1 MRKGRIGEQD
11 GIGTFPNIILS
22 DTIFTILLCLIAADW
37 VLAQTLDRKRRELEA
52 EEIEYSER
60 LAKARQREAVMRK
73 AARGRVRKKMVI
85 TYASPKCPAQ

>member
-11 GIGTFPNIILS
+11 GIGTFLDIILS
-22 DTIFTILLCLIAADW
+22 DIGFTILLCLVAADW

-85 TYASPKCPAQ
+85 TYTSTKCLAQ